1 MNTYNAPVYL
11 TAVFDG
17 PLVQTHI
24 WEYHL
29 KEHTARDLGSEVLN
43 STKGETLK

>member
-29 KEHTARDLGSEVLN
+29 KEHIARDLGSEVLN